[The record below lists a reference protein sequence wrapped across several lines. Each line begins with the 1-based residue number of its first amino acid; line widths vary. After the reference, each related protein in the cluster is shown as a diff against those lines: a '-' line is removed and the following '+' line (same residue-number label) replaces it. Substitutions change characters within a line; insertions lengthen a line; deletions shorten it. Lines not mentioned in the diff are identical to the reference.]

1 MAKELNHID
10 ISSAERKIILSLIET
25 HLPNTTVWAYG
36 SRATWSARPKSDLD
50 LVAFASAD
58 QKNAVY
64 DLKEAFEE
72 SDLPFRVDFFVW
84 DNVPDEFRGNIE
96 RDRVVLVDGKA
107 DWPETALADLAEY
120 VTVGFVGSM
129 ASEYTESG
137 ITFLRSQNVVPF
149 NIKFEDV
156 KYISPEFH
164 KKISK
169 SSLQHGDVV
178 IVRTGKPGACA
189 VIPEDI
195 GECNCSDLVIVRPSD
210 RLDSR
215 FLCYYVN
222 SVTGQYVNA
231 HLVGAVQQHFN
242 VGSAKKMKIPL
253 PSLKTQKA
261 IAHILGTIDDKINLN
276 RRMNETLE
284 AMAQAIFKS
293 WFVDFDG
300 CTEFEDSELGRVPK
314 GWKWK
319 PLFETVNL
327 IGGGT
332 PKTKV
337 EEYWN
342 GTIPWYSVVDAPSE
356 SDIFLLDTQKKITE
370 LGLNNSSTK
379 LLREGTTI
387 VSARGTVGK
396 LALAAVETTMNQ
408 SCYGIQGKADFPD
421 YYTYFSVKRMIDDL
435 KRNVHGAVFD
445 TITRDTFKHVYTV
458 VPPAELRLKFE
469 ETMQPYLSKI
479 VSNLRQVRQLTSL
492 RDTLLP
498 KLISGEQRVDEAE
511 KMVEEL

>member
-1 MAKELNHID
+1 MAKELKHID

-96 RDRVVLVDGKA
+96 RDRVVLVEGKT

-189 VIPEDI
+189 VIPENI

-253 PSLKTQKA
+253 PPLKTQKA
-261 IAHILGTIDDKINLN
+261 IAHILGTLDDKIDLN

-314 GWKWK
+314 GWRVAKIGD
-319 PLFETVNL
+319 EISVV
-327 IGGGT
+327 GGGT
-332 PKTKV
+332 PATKNKDFW
-337 EEYWN
+337 EG
-342 GTIPWYSVVDAPSE
+342 GTIHWTTPKDLSQSKE
-356 SDIFLLDTQKKITE
+356 
-370 LGLNNSSTK
+370 K
-379 LLREGTTI
+379 LLLTTGRRI
-387 VSARGTVGK
+387 TSKGLAKISSGLLPVNTVLLSSRAPVGY
-396 LALAAVETTMNQ
+396 LALAKVPVAVNQGYIAMKCDKDISPEYVIQWCNSIMGEIKNRASGTTFAEISKKNFRNI
-408 SCYGIQGKADFPD
+408 SVLVPEPNILKKYSDIVAG
-421 YYTYFSVKRMIDDL
+421 YYDKIYANCKESQNLELI
-435 KRNVHGAVFD
+435 
-445 TITRDTFKHVYTV
+445 RD
-458 VPPAELRLKFE
+458 
-469 ETMQPYLSKI
+469 S
-479 VSNLRQVRQLTSL
+479 
-492 RDTLLP
+492 LLP
-498 KLISGEQRVDEAE
+498 KLISGSLDLGG
-511 KMVEEL
+511 K